1 MNFRGH
7 ALGIS
12 DIYLQ
17 IIQTSSLDCNYCIYW
32 SCLAKKRGS
41 IAETI
46 SISIKFKC
54 KCMLLYAD
62 VVGVIAVCVCD
73 WSKKLIG
80 TGIVTLSGRNMLGAK
95 PVFGIEFEFD

>member
-1 MNFRGH
+1 
-7 ALGIS
+7 
-12 DIYLQ
+12 
-17 IIQTSSLDCNYCIYW
+17 
-32 SCLAKKRGS
+32 
-41 IAETI
+41 
-46 SISIKFKC
+46 
-54 KCMLLYAD
+54 MLLYAD